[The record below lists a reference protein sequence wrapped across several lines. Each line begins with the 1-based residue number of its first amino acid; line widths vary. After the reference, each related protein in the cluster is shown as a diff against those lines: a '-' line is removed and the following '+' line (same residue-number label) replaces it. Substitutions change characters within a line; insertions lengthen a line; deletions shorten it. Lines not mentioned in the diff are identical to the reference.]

1 MSNQH
6 LLSVADSSQISSYL
20 WQILC
25 GRRLALLGVLLL
37 FLAESAT
44 ALVVPLLIG
53 RIVDL
58 LNTNGSNGTPESFSQ
73 MIALLI
79 GAAFAAG
86 LFAWLGGV
94 GIARITETV
103 IAEIREDYVGVALRL
118 PRSTVETAG
127 TGDVVTRAS
136 DDIAQVSGTLPDVLP
151 RFFVSI
157 FTVVLIAG
165 TITSIDWRFLLIFL
179 ALAPLYVVH
188 VRWYLRT
195 GPPVYQKQRAVESV
209 RGQHILGTLD
219 NLDTVSA
226 HQLGAH
232 QLDRVSVSSWD
243 KVRWAMRT
251 RIVQNWLFGRL
262 NIAQAIG
269 IFAVLGLGV
278 WLAFRGEVT
287 PGAVTAAALLFQR
300 IIGPVNGL
308 MYVMDDFQEALSSL
322 SRLVGVVEVRQK
334 PGDHNSSDTNFDENQ
349 NRTLVRIQDLDF
361 AYPNGFEALK
371 GIDVDIA
378 PGETIAVVGATGSGK
393 STLAS
398 LVAGVYSPS
407 SGLLERSISAD
418 EVYSLSQETHVFIG
432 TVRSNLTLA
441 KPEATEQEII
451 DALHRTGAHGFVM
464 ALPEGLD
471 TAVGHGARNLEPA
484 LAQHLALA
492 RMSLLNPPLIILDEA
507 TAEADSADAEVLDK
521 ASLAITSNRAAIVIA
536 HRLSQAASSDRILV
550 MDNGRIIESGT
561 HEQLLETETSYA
573 RLWQAW
579 SEGATS

>member
-6 LLSVADSSQISSYL
+6 LLSVAGSSQISSYL
-20 WQILC
+20 WQMLR
-25 GRRLALLGVLLL
+25 GRCLALLGVLLL

-58 LNTNGSNGTPESFSQ
+58 LNTNGSNGVPESFPQ

-103 IAEIREDYVGVALRL
+103 IAEIREDYVGAALRL

-179 ALAPLYVVH
+179 ALTPLYVVH

-195 GPPVYQKQRAVESV
+195 GPPVYRKQRAVESV

-278 WLAFRGEVT
+278 WLAFRGRSH
-287 PGAVTAAALLFQR
+287 PGCS
-300 IIGPVNGL
+300 NCC
-308 MYVMDDFQEALSSL
+308 S
-322 SRLVGVVEVRQK
+322 VVIPAHHW
-334 PGDHNSSDTNFDENQ
+334 PG
-349 NRTLVRIQDLDF
+349 
-361 AYPNGFEALK
+361 
-371 GIDVDIA
+371 
-378 PGETIAVVGATGSGK
+378 
-393 STLAS
+393 
-398 LVAGVYSPS
+398 
-407 SGLLERSISAD
+407 
-418 EVYSLSQETHVFIG
+418 
-432 TVRSNLTLA
+432 
-441 KPEATEQEII
+441 
-451 DALHRTGAHGFVM
+451 
-464 ALPEGLD
+464 
-471 TAVGHGARNLEPA
+471 
-484 LAQHLALA
+484 
-492 RMSLLNPPLIILDEA
+492 
-507 TAEADSADAEVLDK
+507 
-521 ASLAITSNRAAIVIA
+521 
-536 HRLSQAASSDRILV
+536 
-550 MDNGRIIESGT
+550 
-561 HEQLLETETSYA
+561 
-573 RLWQAW
+573 
-579 SEGATS
+579 

>member
-1 MSNQH
+1 MSNQP
-6 LLSVADSSQISSYL
+6 LLGVADSSQVSAYL
-20 WQILC
+20 WQMLR

-53 RIVDL
+53 RIIDL
-58 LNTNGSNGTPESFSQ
+58 LNTNGSDGVPESFPQ

-86 LFAWLGGV
+86 LFAWVGGV

-103 IAEIREDYVGVALRL
+103 IAEIREDYVGAALRL

-179 ALAPLYVVH
+179 ALTPLYVVH

-195 GPPVYQKQRAVESV
+195 GPPVYQKQRAVESI

-226 HQLGAH
+226 HQLAAH
-232 QLDRVSVSSWD
+232 QLDQVSVSSWD
-243 KVRWAMRT
+243 KVRWGMRT

-278 WLAFRGEVT
+278 WLAFRGEIK
-287 PGAVTAAALLFQR
+287 PGAVTAADLLYQR

-322 SRLVGVVEVRQK
+322 SRLVGVVEVRYKSEGQ
-334 PGDHNSSDTNFDENQ
+334 HNSDTSPADNQ
-349 NRTLVRIQDLDF
+349 NRPLVKIQDLDF
-361 AYPNGFEALK
+361 AYPNGFQALK

-398 LVAGVYSPS
+398 LVAGVYPPS
-407 SGLLERSISAD
+407 SGRLERSIAAD

-471 TAVGHGARNLEPA
+471 TAGGHGARNLEPA
-484 LAQHLALA
+484 QAQHLALA
-492 RMSLLNPPLIILDEA
+492 RMSLLNLPLIILDEA

-521 ASLAITSNRAAIVIA
+521 ASLVITEDSAAIVIA
-536 HRLSQAASSDRILV
+536 HRLSQAVSCDRILV

-561 HEQLLETETSYA
+561 HEQLLDTETNYA

-579 SEGATS
+579 SEGATL

>member
-6 LLSVADSSQISSYL
+6 LLGVADSSQVSAYL
-20 WQILC
+20 WQMLR

-53 RIVDL
+53 RIIDL
-58 LNTNGSNGTPESFSQ
+58 LNTNSSDGVPESFPQ

-103 IAEIREDYVGVALRL
+103 IADIREDYVGAALRL

-165 TITSIDWRFLLIFL
+165 TITSIDRRFLLIFL
-179 ALAPLYVVH
+179 ALTPLYVVH
-188 VRWYLRT
+188 VRWYLHT
-195 GPPVYQKQRAVESV
+195 GPPVYRKQRAVESV

-226 HQLGAH
+226 HQLAAH
-232 QLDRVSVSSWD
+232 QLDQVSVSSWD
-243 KVRWAMRT
+243 KVRWVMRT

-287 PGAVTAAALLFQR
+287 PGAVTAAALLYQR

-322 SRLVGVVEVRQK
+322 SRLVGAVEVRHK
-334 PGDHNSSDTNFDENQ
+334 SEGHHNSDTSPDDNQ
-349 NRTLVRIQDLDF
+349 NRPLVKIQDLDF
-361 AYPNGFEALK
+361 AYPNGFQALK

-378 PGETIAVVGATGSGK
+378 PGETIAVVGATGAGK

-398 LVAGVYSPS
+398 LVAGVYPPS
-407 SGLLERSISAD
+407 GCLLERSIAAD

-432 TVRSNLTLA
+432 TVR
-441 KPEATEQEII
+441 ATWNRPK
-451 DALHRTGAHGFVM
+451 HSTWR
-464 ALPEGLD
+464 
-471 TAVGHGARNLEPA
+471 
-484 LAQHLALA
+484 
-492 RMSLLNPPLIILDEA
+492 LL
-507 TAEADSADAEVLDK
+507 V
-521 ASLAITSNRAAIVIA
+521 
-536 HRLSQAASSDRILV
+536 
-550 MDNGRIIESGT
+550 
-561 HEQLLETETSYA
+561 
-573 RLWQAW
+573 
-579 SEGATS
+579 